1 MENTRILCKEVTR
14 DFIQKTH
21 VGSSGE
27 HKTKAR
33 RNLLVFFGI
42 PSTVFLNHVNF
53 ALWAIRRNTFL
64 VVTLGVGL
72 GVGMK
77 YCYRQQ

>member
-1 MENTRILCKEVTR
+1 MSVALENIE
-14 DFIQKTH
+14 QKQGRT
-21 VGSSGE
+21 
-27 HKTKAR
+27 
-33 RNLLVFFGI
+33 FFGI
-42 PSTVFLNHVNF
+42 PSTVFLNHANF

>member
-1 MENTRILCKEVTR
+1 MSVAVENIK
-14 DFIQKTH
+14 QKQGGTYI
-21 VGSSGE
+21 
-27 HKTKAR
+27 
-33 RNLLVFFGI
+33 FFGI

-72 GVGMK
+72 GVRMK
-77 YCYRQQ
+77 YCYQQQ